1 VSLGNVFDVL
11 ELMVE
16 SHLDLPS
23 LGSVAIFVDAVEV
36 WLNNQLQHIKDM
48 PSAFLVHCKSIKLIL
63 GSKEAEET
71 NLLEFIRKV
80 GLEGGEVG
88 GGGRR
93 TWWWPMG
100 EAQQPG
106 NDGDTRK
113 PGKPLDIAA

>member
-1 VSLGNVFDVL
+1 MVESHLDLPKVFDVL

-23 LGSVAIFVDAVEV
+23 LSSVAIFVDAVEV
-36 WLNNQLQHIKDM
+36 WLNNQLHHIKDK
-48 PSAFLVHCKSIKLIL
+48 PSAFRVHCKPIKLIL

-88 GGGRR
+88 G
-93 TWWWPMG
+93 
-100 EAQQPG
+100 
-106 NDGDTRK
+106 
-113 PGKPLDIAA
+113 